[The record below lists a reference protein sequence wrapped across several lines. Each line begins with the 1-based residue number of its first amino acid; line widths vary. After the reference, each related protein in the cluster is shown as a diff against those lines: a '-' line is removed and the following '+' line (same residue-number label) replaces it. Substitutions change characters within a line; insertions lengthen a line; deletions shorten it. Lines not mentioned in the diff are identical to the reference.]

1 MNDIKLEDLPEN
13 LRPIKPA
20 QWKEACE
27 WIRLRWGRTA
37 WEDDILLFND
47 AQFWC
52 EDELWGGIQLCFD
65 KGSEFPP
72 NMAELS
78 KKVMEWRQHNLQAKY
93 DELNLNKEL
102 PAPKGSL
109 RDYLDSIGAES
120 FAHACYKATQE
131 RAKNNRLLKFEDPTS
146 YDNWTMDWSEAK
158 ATYMTSLGKVF
169 DEKRESSVGG

>member
-1 MNDIKLEDLPEN
+1 MNIKLEDLPEN

-20 QWKEACE
+20 QWREACE

-37 WEDDILLFND
+37 WEDDIILYND

-52 EDELWGGIQLCFD
+52 EDELWGGIQQCFD
-65 KGSEFPP
+65 KGSQFPP
-72 NMAELS
+72 NFAELS
-78 KKVMEWRQHNLQAKY
+78 KQVMEWRRNHLQNAY
-93 DELNLNKEL
+93 DNINKEL

-120 FAHACYKATQE
+120 FAHACYRQVQE
-131 RAKNNRLLKFEDPTS
+131 RAKNNRLEVYEDPS
-146 YDNWTMDWSEAK
+146 AYNNWTMDWSEAK
-158 ATYMTSLGKVF
+158 STYMTSLGKVF